1 VVVKFDNV
9 WVVQFVHDLN
19 FKLDLFNQIVFN
31 NFGFANDF
39 NRVNV
44 LRYFVS
50 DFVHF
55 SKATHADIAV
65 S

>member
-1 VVVKFDNV
+1 
-9 WVVQFVHDLN
+9 VVQFVHDLN